1 MDGYC
6 NIMQKPSTAPYHNLS
21 LKLIAAIVVVTL
33 LAIMGGT
40 MIGIRYPEKAMLF
53 SGLLFLCLTGFL
65 CILIM
70 KWINRPLSRLLEG
83 IRGIGKD
90 GYIEG
95 IRVHR
100 NDEMDHLA
108 EAIDEIA
115 GQIGENRTKLKQQRN
130 QYQNL
135 FEQVPCIITVQ
146 DRDYKLISYNREFA
160 EKFDPK
166 PGDYCYYAY
175 KGRDEKCVVCP
186 VEKTFE
192 DGRSHTSEETGF
204 SKDGA
209 LTHWIVRT
217 TPVKNDNGEIVAA
230 MEMNVDITQVK
241 QLEEELRRSEKKY
254 HEIFNNIPNPV
265 FVLDVE
271 DLTIRDCNESVKSVY
286 GFDRDETL
294 QKSFL
299 DLFKKEE
306 RGLYSTKLRTAAL
319 INNAKQINRT
329 GENLYVN
336 IRISPSEY
344 HGQKVLLV
352 TTSDI
357 TKLLEAEQQL
367 IQASKMATLGEMA
380 TGVAHELNQ
389 PLSVIKTASSFFMK
403 KVKNKENIEDHII
416 LELSKEMDSHVDRAT
431 KIITH
436 MRQFGRKSDMT
447 RERVQVDEVLQK
459 AFEIFSQQLKLR
471 GIEIEWQIENSP
483 LEIMAD
489 NVQLEQVFINLLIN
503 ARDAIDERE
512 KLNPDSDMNKIITLK
527 TASKEDR
534 IVIEVCDT
542 GIGMPE
548 TIREKIFEPFFTTK
562 GVGKGTGLGLSITY
576 GIVQNHGGTIK
587 AVSRESEGAC
597 FNLTFPAA
605 GVQ

>member
-1 MDGYC
+1 MHH
-6 NIMQKPSTAPYHNLS
+6 KLS
-21 LKLIAAIVVVTL
+21 IKLMAAIVAV
-33 LAIMGGT
+33 IF
-40 MIGIRYPEKAMLF
+40 IGILGGIAIGIGYQEKAML
-53 SGLLFLCLTGFL
+53 LAIPLFVCLTAFL
-65 CILIM
+65 CILII
-70 KWINRPLSRLLEG
+70 KWINRPLSSLLEG
-83 IRGIGKD
+83 IRGIGEED
-90 GYIEG
+90 YQGG
-95 IRVHR
+95 IRVYY
-100 NDEMDHLA
+100 NDEMGYLA
-108 EAIDEIA
+108 RSINEIA
-115 GQIGENRTKLKQQRN
+115 EGIGENRTKLKQQRN
-130 QYQNL
+130 LYQNL
-135 FEQVPCIITVQ
+135 FEQVPCIVTVQ
-146 DRDYKLISYNREFA
+146 DRNYKLISYNREFA

-186 VEKTFE
+186 VERTFE
-192 DGRSHTSEETGF
+192 DGRSHMSEETGF
-204 SKDGA
+204 SKDGTR
-209 LTHWIVRT
+209 THWIVRT
-217 TPVKNDNGEIVAA
+217 TPVKNDSGEIIAA
-230 MEMNVDITQVK
+230 MEMSVDITQVK
-241 QLEEELRRSEKKY
+241 QLEEELKRSEKKY
-254 HEIFNNIPNPV
+254 YEIFNNIPNPV

-271 DLTIRDCNESVKSVY
+271 NLTILDCNESVKSVY
-286 GFDRDETL
+286 GFDRKETL
-294 QKSFL
+294 GESFL
-299 DLFKKEE
+299 ELFKREE
-306 RGLYSTKLRTAAL
+306 RAAYRTKLRGAAL
-319 INNAKQINRT
+319 INNAKQTNRA

-389 PLSVIKTASSFFMK
+389 PLAVIKTASSFFMK
-403 KVKNKENIEDHII
+403 KVMKKEKIEDAII

-447 RERVQVDEVLQK
+447 RERVPVNEVLQK

-471 GIEIEWQIENSP
+471 GIEIDWQTENAP

-489 NVQLEQVFINLLIN
+489 DVQLEQVFINLLIN
-503 ARDAIDERE
+503 ARDAIEERMS
-512 KLNPDSDMNKIITLK
+512 LNPGSDVEKKIILK

-534 IVIEVCDT
+534 IVMEVCDT

-562 GVGKGTGLGLSITY
+562 SVGKGTGLGLSITY
-576 GIVQNHGGTIK
+576 GIVKSHGGTIE
-587 AVSRESEGAC
+587 AVSEERGGTC
-597 FNLTFPAA
+597 FILTFPIA
-605 GVQ
+605 GAQ

>member
-1 MDGYC
+1 MHH
-6 NIMQKPSTAPYHNLS
+6 KLS
-21 LKLIAAIVVVTL
+21 IKLMAAIVAVIFIG
-33 LAIMGGT
+33 IMGG
-40 MIGIRYPEKAMLF
+40 MAIGIGYQEKAML
-53 SGLLFLCLTGFL
+53 LAIPLFVCLTAFL
-65 CILIM
+65 CILII
-70 KWINRPLSRLLEG
+70 KWINRPLSSLLEG
-83 IRGIGKD
+83 LRGIGEED
-90 GYIEG
+90 HQGG
-95 IRVHR
+95 IRVYY
-100 NDEMDHLA
+100 NDEMGHLA
-108 EAIDEIA
+108 RSINEIA
-115 GQIGENRTKLKQQRN
+115 EEFGENRTKLKQQRN

-135 FEQVPCIITVQ
+135 FEQVPCIVTVQ

-160 EKFDPK
+160 EKFAPK

-175 KGRDEKCVVCP
+175 KGRDEKCVACP
-186 VEKTFE
+186 VERTFE
-192 DGRSHTSEETGF
+192 DGRSHMSEETGF
-204 SKDGA
+204 SKDGTR
-209 LTHWIVRT
+209 THWIVRT
-217 TPVKNDNGEIVAA
+217 TPVKNDRGEIIAA
-230 MEMNVDITQVK
+230 MEMSVDITQVK
-241 QLEEELRRSEKKY
+241 QLEEELKRSEKKY
-254 HEIFNNIPNPV
+254 YEIFNSIPNPV

-271 DLTIRDCNESVKSVY
+271 DLTILDCNESVKSVY
-286 GFDRDETL
+286 GFDRKETL
-294 QKSFL
+294 GESFL
-299 DLFKKEE
+299 ELFKREE
-306 RGLYSTKLRTAAL
+306 RAAYRTKLRGASL
-319 INNAKQINRT
+319 INNARQTNRA

-389 PLSVIKTASSFFMK
+389 PLAVIKTASSFLMK
-403 KVKNKENIEDHII
+403 KVMKKEKIEDTII

-447 RERVQVDEVLQK
+447 RVRVLVNDVLQK

-471 GIEIEWQIENSP
+471 GIVIDWQTENAP

-489 NVQLEQVFINLLIN
+489 DVQLEQVFINLLIN
-503 ARDAIDERE
+503 ARDAIEERMS
-512 KLNPDSDMNKIITLK
+512 LNPGSDVEKKIILK

-534 IVIEVCDT
+534 IVMEVCDT

-562 GVGKGTGLGLSITY
+562 SVGKGTGLGLSITY
-576 GIVQNHGGTIK
+576 GIVKSHGGTIE
-587 AVSRESEGAC
+587 AVSEERKGTC
-597 FNLTFPAA
+597 FILTFPIA
-605 GVQ
+605 GAQ

>member
-1 MDGYC
+1 
-6 NIMQKPSTAPYHNLS
+6 MQKETIAPYYKLS
-21 LKLIAAIVVVTL
+21 LRLIAAIAVTTS
-33 LAIMGGT
+33 LAIWGGM
-40 MIGIRYPEKAMLF
+40 MIGSRVQGNAALMT
-53 SGLLFLCLTGFL
+53 GLLFV
-65 CILIM
+65 ILNTIAFVLVI
-70 KWINRPLSRLLEG
+70 KWVSRPLAKLMDR
-83 IRGIGKD
+83 IRNIGKED
-90 GYIEG
+90 YRGYNNLSDNGEIGLLSGAIED
-95 IRVHR
+95 I
-100 NDEMDHLA
+100 A
-108 EAIDEIA
+108 KEIEESRA
-115 GQIGENRTKLKQQRN
+115 KLRAQRN
-130 QYQNL
+130 EYQNL

-146 DRDYKLISYNREFA
+146 DRNYKLISYNREFS

-175 KGRDEKCVVCP
+175 KGRDEKCIVCP

-192 DGRSHTSEETGF
+192 DGRSHTSEETGIN
-204 SKDGA
+204 KDGS

-217 TPVKNDNGEIVAA
+217 TPVKNEKGETIAA
-230 MEMNVDITQVK
+230 MELNVDITQIK
-241 QLEEELRRSEKKY
+241 ELEEELRKSEKKY

-265 FVLDVE
+265 FVLDAV
-271 DLTIRDCNESVKSVY
+271 DLTIQDCNESVVSVY
-286 GFDRDETL
+286 GFDQSEIL

-306 RGLYSTKLRTAAL
+306 KGLYRSKLRSTAL
-319 INNAKQINRT
+319 INNAKQINKA
-329 GENLYVN
+329 GEDLYVN

-403 KVKNKENIEDHII
+403 KVNKNEKIDDNIL

-447 RERVQVDEVLQK
+447 SELLMVNDVLHK

-471 GIEIEWQIENSP
+471 GIEIEWQTDERP
-483 LEIMAD
+483 LEIRAD
-489 NVQLEQVFINLLIN
+489 NIQLEQVFINLLIN
-503 ARDAIDERE
+503 ARDAIEERE
-512 KLNPDSDMNKIITLK
+512 SLYPDANIEKKITLK
-527 TASKEDR
+527 TNSLEDKV
-534 IVIEVCDT
+534 IIEVCDT
-542 GIGMPE
+542 GIGMSRAV
-548 TIREKIFEPFFTTK
+548 REKIFEPFFTTK

-576 GIVQNHGGTIK
+576 SIVQNHGGTIT
-587 AVSRESEGAC
+587 AVSSENKGTCFVLSFPMAGAH
-597 FNLTFPAA
+597 
-605 GVQ
+605 